1 MMRPAI
7 AALMGLM
14 SAGMTSA
21 QTLITPEAFLDVA
34 TGKTLSFYEIESGEL
49 VGVEQFLNRS
59 LSVWREPG
67 QPCVYGKITTPEG
80 RICFAYD
87 NRQGPPVCWWPFMR
101 GDQLMVRLDVLLNA
115 EIQEVRAI
123 TKQGID
129 CPNAPTS

>member
-7 AALMGLM
+7 AVLIGLL
-14 SAGMTSA
+14 APGMTSA
-21 QTLITPEAFLDVA
+21 QTLITPDAFLDEA

-123 TKQGID
+123 TSAGID